1 MKLIQFQIKNFRNFN
16 DVVINLDNKNVLFGM
31 NDVGKTNFMYALR
44 FLLDREVRKQG
55 FSQTDYHR
63 NDISRIIEILL
74 TVDLSDYDTS
84 EDTKKLVSQIK
95 GARSS
100 ENGDTFYIKL
110 EAIFDEREMFGNPV
124 LKWGDDLDNL
134 HDIPTR
140 GVSNS
145 LDNVFKIVYVNP
157 LINLEQTF
165 SKNKAIIFNE
175 SENEQNDTELIKE
188 IKGLTSEVNNKIGQ
202 MGVIKEFQSAIT
214 EEYKTLK
221 NEKITIEMK
230 SEMAIKG
237 FFSDIIP
244 YIKKEEDSNYYPTGG
259 DGRRKLLSYSILNHV
274 NKLQHND
281 KILIHLIEEP
291 ENSLH
296 RSLQIALS
304 KQLFENVGTYKYF
317 FVSTHSAEILYY
329 MEDTRLIR
337 IYSKERIECISY
349 LYNIDSAY
357 KSIKKKLN
365 RSLSNALFAEKVLL
379 IEGPSEK
386 VLFEKVLS
394 EAYPDYEL
402 NGGFILEVNGTA
414 FKHYVDTLKSLD
426 ITTIIKTDNDLR
438 AKKGKRSTFEVFGLN
453 RCLKLLGEENMEDI
467 ELEFPAEIKK
477 KEKKEILNDKKREI
491 FKHLSDLISKFE
503 DNQIYLSE
511 VDLEHDL
518 YNVIGSRMEEL
529 LDTKN
534 AIAYLQDKKL
544 FNMVELVE
552 GLTKEDCSAIYNHEH
567 FKCIKELCRIVR

>member
-1 MKLIQFQIKNFRNFN
+1 M
-16 DVVINLDNKNVLFGM
+16 
-31 NDVGKTNFMYALR
+31 
-44 FLLDREVRKQG
+44 
-55 FSQTDYHR
+55 
-63 NDISRIIEILL
+63 L

-100 ENGDTFYIKL
+100 ENGDIFFIKL
-110 EAIFDEREMFGNPV
+110 ESIYDEKEMFGNPV
-124 LKWGDDLDNL
+124 LKWGDDLENL
-134 HDIPTR
+134 QEIPTR
-140 GVSNS
+140 GVSS
-145 LDNVFKIVYVNP
+145 TLDNVFKVVYVNP

-175 SENEQNDTELIKE
+175 GDNEHDDTELIND

-202 MGVIKEFQSAIT
+202 MGVIREFQSAIT
-214 EEYKTLK
+214 EEYKLLK
-221 NEKITIEMK
+221 NEGILIEMK

-244 YIKKEEDSNYYPTGG
+244 YIKREDDENYYPTGG

-274 NKLQHND
+274 NKIQYSD

-304 KQLFENVGTYKYF
+304 KQLFENESIYKYF

-337 IYSKERIECISY
+337 IYSKEKVECTSY
-349 LYNIDSAY
+349 LYNIDVSY

-365 RSLSNALFAEKVLL
+365 RALSNALFAEKVLM

-386 VLFEKVLS
+386 VLFEKVMS
-394 EAYPDYEL
+394 EINPDYEL
-402 NGGFILEVNGTA
+402 NGGFILEVGGTA
-414 FKHYVDTLKSLD
+414 FQHYVDALRNLD
-426 ITTIIKTDNDLR
+426 IKTIVKTDNDLR
-438 AKKGKRSTFEVFGLN
+438 GKKGKKNIYEIFGMN
-453 RCLKLLGEENMEDI
+453 RCLKLLGKEPLDVIDVEIPEK
-467 ELEFPAEIKK
+467 IKK
-477 KEKKEILNDKKREI
+477 RDKSEILNKIKREI
-491 FKHLSDLISKFE
+491 YEESSTLISLFKQ
-503 DNQIYLSE
+503 NNIYLSE

-518 YNVIGSRMEEL
+518 YNVIGSRMEEIL
-529 LDTKN
+529 AVPN
-534 AIAYLQDKKL
+534 VVYYLQDKKL

-552 GLTKEDCSAIYNHEH
+552 SLTKEDCEAIYNHEH
-567 FKCIKELCRIVR
+567 FVCLKELG